1 MDKEFFYETFQIN
14 KQIHHE
20 YTLRHKQIHGSKDV
34 QHAKN
39 YPIGILPIDDVQFN
53 IARKFSLPPILD
65 GIQ

>member
-1 MDKEFFYETFQIN
+1 MDKALFYETFQIN

-39 YPIGILPIDDVQFN
+39 YPIGILPNDVQFN

-65 GIQ
+65 DRQ